1 MLGPIIASLI
11 YDYVGF
17 AVIFYGY
24 AAMLV
29 AVVPVFSLIKTGR
42 NEEEADEDGGGR
54 TTVWKLLTYKE
65 ILLTCLVVTFTLTTN
80 GFLDAYLG
88 PHMIEIGLKIDQLGY
103 IFACYNVTYTLI
115 GMTLGKLLERF
126 NLKTALA
133 SGLLFTIAGL
143 CLIGPVP
150 YLPKSIIT
158 IACGLGLMGAGMA
171 LSFRNLH
178 LVPMLPYIIETAD
191 KLGIPD
197 DNLCNAVSS
206 MCATAYSLGE
216 ILGPSCG
223 GLLLSVLN
231 FMEVGVVLFVLG
243 AVLVVAFVLIRRN
256 YASYVNSEDS
266 ARFMTQIHTSLFSPN
281 SS

>member
-1 MLGPIIASLI
+1 MLGPIVASLI
-11 YDYVGF
+11 YDSVGF
-17 AVIFYGY
+17 AMIFYGY

-29 AVVPVFSLIKTGR
+29 AVVPIFSFIKTGQSED
-42 NEEEADEDGGGR
+42 EEGGGR
-54 TTVWKLLTYKE
+54 VTVWKLLTYRE
-65 ILLTCLVVTFTLTTN
+65 ILLTCMVVTFTLSTN

-88 PHMIEIGLKIDQLGY
+88 PHMIEIGLKLDQLGY

-115 GMTLGKLLERF
+115 GMTLSRLLVRF

-150 YLPKSIIT
+150 YLPKSMFT
-158 IACGLGLMGAGMA
+158 VACGLGLMGAGMA
-171 LSFRNLH
+171 LSFRKFH

-216 ILGPSCG
+216 ILGPSVG
-223 GLLLSVLN
+223 GLLLSLLN
-231 FMEVGVVLFVLG
+231 FMEVGVVLSFLG
-243 AVLVVAFVLIRRN
+243 ATLVLAFVLIRKN
-256 YASYVNSEDS
+256 YARLGNSEDS
-266 ARFMTQIHTSLFSPN
+266 GQFMTRIHTSLFSPN